1 MSVTFPAGRRPELQS
16 RMGYKD
22 YYQILGV
29 PKNASEKDIKQAY
42 RRLARKYHPDVNPGN
57 KQAEEKFKEISEA
70 YEVLSDKEKRAKYDQ
85 FGEYWKQ
92 ASQQGQAGWPGGF
105 TTHEDFGAGFDLG
118 RDLFETLFGGARS
131 QTTAQRE
138 AVGQDVEQEIEV
150 TLEEAFSGATKYLNV
165 TLQDTCDTCRG
176 TGDQPGSP
184 TRPCPSC
191 RGAGKASGI
200 AGLLGQA
207 CEHCGGRGRIAS
219 QKCTACGGSGWAT
232 RQRRIEV
239 KIPAGVDNGSRIR
252 LTGEGVA
259 GRPGGRRGDLYL
271 VVRVRPH
278 PTFERKGDDL
288 YVEVPVTFPE
298 AALGAEITVPTI
310 NGRVKM
316 KVPPGTQSGQSFRL
330 AGMGM
335 PRLHGTG
342 RGDQF
347 VKTYVVVPK
356 NLTAR
361 ERELVRELASLRPE
375 SPRSY

>member
-1 MSVTFPAGRRPELQS
+1 LQS
-16 RMGYKD
+16 RMGYKN
-22 YYQILGV
+22 YYDILGV
-29 PKNASEKDIKQAY
+29 PRNATEKEIKQAY

-105 TTHEDFGAGFDLG
+105 TTHHGSEGGFDVG
-118 RDLFETLFGGARS
+118 FDLFETLFGGSRRG
-131 QTTAQRE
+131 QTTAE
-138 AVGQDVEQEIEV
+138 AEAPGQDVEQEIEV
-150 TLEEAFSGATKYLNV
+150 TLEEAFSGATKHLNL
-165 TLQDTCDTCRG
+165 TLQDTCSTCRG

-184 TRPCPSC
+184 SRTCPSC
-191 RGAGKASGI
+191 RGTGKASGI

-207 CEHCGGRGRIAS
+207 CERCRGRGRVAS
-219 QKCTACGGSGWAT
+219 QQCAACGGSGWAT

-239 KIPAGVDNGSRIR
+239 KIPPGVDNGSRIR
-252 LTGEGVA
+252 LAGEGIA

-271 VVRVRPH
+271 IVRVRPH

-288 YVEVPVTFPE
+288 YVDVPVTFPE
-298 AALGAEITVPTI
+298 AALGAEVTVPTI

-316 KVPPGTQSGQSFRL
+316 KIPPGTQSGQSFRL

-347 VKTYVVVPK
+347 VKTYVVVPR
-356 NLTAR
+356 NLTTR

>member
-1 MSVTFPAGRRPELQS
+1 MQS

-29 PKNASEKDIKQAY
+29 PRNASEKDIKQAY

-92 ASQQGQAGWPGGF
+92 ASQQEQAGWPGGF

-118 RDLFETLFGGARS
+118 RDLFETLFGGARG
-131 QTTAQRE
+131 QTTAERE
-138 AVGQDVEQEIEV
+138 AVGRDVEQEIEV
-150 TLEEAFSGATKYLNV
+150 TLEEAFTGATKHLNL
-165 TLQDTCDTCRG
+165 TLQDTCGSCRG

-184 TRPCPSC
+184 TLPCPSC
-191 RGAGKASGI
+191 RGTGKASGI

-207 CEHCGGRGRIAS
+207 CEHCAGRGRIAS
-219 QKCTACGGSGWAT
+219 QRCTACGGSGWAP

-239 KIPAGVDNGSRIR
+239 KIPPGVDNGSRIR

-288 YVEVPVTFPE
+288 YVDVPVTFPE
-298 AALGAEITVPTI
+298 AALGAEITIPTI
-310 NGRVKM
+310 GGRVRM

-342 RGDQF
+342 RGDLF